1 MATLFDNEPDKL
13 SLYLVGKPCTPDI
26 KQAFAD
32 AVTKLDVTLT
42 PNQEK
47 LYRRMLSSK
56 FTLRAVDGGLVFVN
70 RDSVLRKRI
79 FVMLCL
85 LEASTEY
92 TEYFLPQKR
101 NWLHFFYIGII
112 TSWAFFTALLGI
124 LIIKLAKVE

>member
-1 MATLFDNEPDKL
+1 MATTFDNEPDKL
-13 SLYLVGKPCTPDI
+13 SMYLVGKPCTQAI
-26 KQAFAD
+26 KEAFAD
-32 AVTKLDVTLT
+32 AVIKLDITFT

-47 LYRRMLSSK
+47 LYRSMLRSK
-56 FTLRAVDGGLVFVN
+56 FTLRAVDGGLLFIN

-85 LEASTEY
+85 LEASKDY

-124 LIIKLAKVE
+124 LIIKSAKVE